1 MPYFVWE
8 PAAQAALRAI
18 PRLQAR
24 QILIALNQYAR
35 SAQGDI
41 ALIKGKP
48 AGRLRLRCGHYRVIF
63 RKSGA
68 DQYQILKIG
77 HRREIYRED

>member
-8 PAAQAALRAI
+8 PSAPALRAI

-24 QILIALNQYAR
+24 QILIALNQHVR
-35 SAQGDI
+35 SMKGDV
-41 ALIKGKP
+41 AFMKGKP
-48 AGRLRLRCGHYRVIF
+48 AGRLRLRCGDYRVIF
-63 RKSGA
+63 RRSDAGKF
-68 DQYQILKIG
+68 QILKVG